1 MTGEED
7 EPDRRS
13 PAVFLERQSYRRRR
27 LMDTARLL
35 PVLGALLF
43 AVPLLWPGTGD
54 DGAAMPLP
62 TSRAILYI
70 FLVWALLILG
80 NIWFG
85 RLTRDWSGS
94 MRGEDEGEA
103 PGRGRG

>member
-1 MTGEED
+1 MTAEED
-7 EPDRRS
+7 GPDRRS

-43 AVPLLWPGTGD
+43 AVPLMWPRAGEGGD
-54 DGAAMPLP
+54 VAPLP

-85 RLTRDWSGS
+85 RLTRSWSGS
-94 MRGEDEGEA
+94 MRGEDEAEG